1 MKPMPYVAYHYNITD
16 DYLIHENRVF
26 KKLHLYRC
34 SKYIHFIL
42 ASFPNSTV
50 SPTVESVLIEG
61 PVYDIPNVES
71 TPSLLPVF
79 KCNVD
84 DFLDGTYVYD
94 VHWYINRNN
103 VAKYKNILFSNIDKT
118 VLRSSNWTHS
128 YNMNMEVTILENIA
142 L

>member
-1 MKPMPYVAYHYNITD
+1 MQ
-16 DYLIHENRVF
+16 
-26 KKLHLYRC
+26 
-34 SKYIHFIL
+34 FIL

-50 SPTVESVLIEG
+50 SPTVESVLIDG
-61 PVYDIPNVES
+61 PAYPIPNVES

-84 DFLDGTYVYD
+84 DFSDGTYVYD

-118 VLRSSNWTHS
+118 VLRSSDWTHS
-128 YNMNMEVTILENIA
+128 YHMNMEVTIL
-142 L
+142 